1 MKINFKK
8 AGILIGLLVVP
19 ALLFIILKISGRN
32 YYSLPYYFP
41 ELDETG
47 NVVMN
52 EKDTVFHKI
61 PPFELID
68 QNGQKFSSQHTKG
81 KIYVADFFFTRCG
94 TICPKLTTHLGRIQ
108 EAFIDN
114 PEVLI
119 VSHTVDPKFDNASV
133 LKEYAKKYDSKDGK
147 WFFLTGDKKTIY
159 DLAIKG
165 YKLPVSDASEY
176 NKNIKSVDETFIH
189 SEKLLLIDK
198 EGFIR
203 GIYDGTFAADIDRLQ
218 AEIKV
223 LLEIYQSKS

>member
-1 MKINFKK
+1 MRINFKK
-8 AGILIGLLVVP
+8 AGILIGLLAVP
-19 ALLFIILKISGRN
+19 ALLFIVLKLFGHN
-32 YYSLPYYFP
+32 YYTLPYYFP

-52 EKDTVFHKI
+52 GKDTVFHKI
-61 PPFELID
+61 PQFELID
-68 QNGQKFSSQHTKG
+68 QNGKTFGSKDTEG

-94 TICPKLTTHLGRIQ
+94 TICPKLTTHLGRVQ
-108 EAFIDN
+108 EALADN

-119 VSHTVDPKFDNASV
+119 VSHTVDPKYDTAEI

-147 WFFLTGDKKTIY
+147 WFFLTGDKKAIY

-176 NKNIKSVDETFIH
+176 DKNIKSIDETFIH

-198 EGFIR
+198 KGYVR
-203 GIYDGTFAADIDRLQ
+203 GIYDGTFAADVERLQ

-223 LLEIYQSKS
+223 LLEIYKSKS